1 MPFKNQATPEWME
14 ELHTPIEE
22 AEHNP
27 VKVRTVWISD
37 VHLGSKGSKAEEL
50 AEFLK
55 TYDCET
61 LYLVGDIIDGWRM
74 RKRAYWPQEHT
85 NVIRR
90 ILTRA
95 KRGTQVIYVTGNHD
109 DMLRRY
115 SGITFGNI
123 LLTDEYIHTTADGRK
138 LWIIHGDQ
146 FDGVVQCH
154 KWLALVGDWA
164 YETMLNVN
172 RWFNHARQ
180 KLGFGY
186 WSLSAY
192 LKHKVKRA
200 VNFISD
206 FESAVAKSASQKQ
219 VNGVVCGHI
228 HHPEI
233 REFEQG
239 ITYYNCGDW
248 VESLSALIEDQ
259 NGTLHLVRWTQPERP
274 GLVDSTNVPDDDK
287 NPDKALAG

>member
-1 MPFKNQATPEWME
+1 MPFQQNRLPLWME
-14 ELHTPIEE
+14 DIEVPLE
-22 AEHNP
+22 DAVHEP

-37 VHLGSKGSKAEEL
+37 VHLGSKGARAEEL

-55 TYDCET
+55 TYDCDT

-74 RKRAYWPQEHT
+74 RKKIHWPQAHT

-95 KRGTQVIYVTGNHD
+95 KRGTKVIYITGNHD

-115 SGITFGNI
+115 SGVEFGNV
-123 LLTDEYIHTTADGRK
+123 LLTDEYIHTLKNGNK
-138 LWIIHGDQ
+138 LWVIHGDQ

-154 KWLALVGDWA
+154 RWLAFLGDWA
-164 YETMLNVN
+164 YETVLHFN
-172 RWFNHARQ
+172 RWFNHARAR
-180 KLGFGY
+180 LGFGY

-200 VNFISD
+200 VNFIGD
-206 FESAVAKSASQKQ
+206 FENAVAKSAAQKKVQ
-219 VNGVVCGHI
+219 GVVCGHI

-233 REFEQG
+233 RQFSLG
-239 ITYYNCGDW
+239 VTYYNCGDW
-248 VESLSALIEDQ
+248 VESLSALIEDEQ
-259 NGTLHLVRWTQPERP
+259 GELHLVRWTTQQNQ
-274 GLVDSTNVPDDDK
+274 TNTT
-287 NPDKALAG
+287 N